1 MNVLLVYPHIPV
13 TFFSLDRVLRM
24 LNKKAL
30 SPPLGLL
37 TVAALL
43 PGHWKLKLVD
53 LNVRP
58 ISEQEWSQT
67 DIVMI
72 SGMFVQQ
79 SGIFACIG
87 EAKKRNKKVVVGGP
101 MSFHAPEKIL
111 AAGADLVVK
120 GEAETTMAA
129 LLEHLQDG
137 RSGMIISSECMA
149 DLEKSPAPR
158 IDILDPRSYA
168 DLGIQFSRGCPFKCE
183 FCDITLMLGR
193 KVRTKAPDQII
204 TELEALYRSGWRRS
218 VFFVDDNFIGNP
230 KKAKELLRVLIPWM
244 EKRRYPFDF
253 YTQAS
258 INLAL
263 DDELLDMM
271 VKAGFNRV
279 FLGIEST
286 DRPSLIDA
294 KKFQNA
300 AQDIDAA
307 CRKISHAGLNIIA
320 GFIMGFD
327 KEQPRMDRRLIDFA
341 NRNSIPEMFVTP
353 LQAGPG
359 TDLWNRLECENRLF
373 RWTMDDNLSSQTALP
388 NFVTKRPVEDIMKE
402 FIQIY
407 EKLYDEEAFLDRTF
421 RHFSQMAP
429 PPFEKGLFLP
439 TLGELRAVTT
449 TFFRRGLL
457 YDSRLKFWK
466 YLWRACILFPKRVSQ
481 YFAVLVLAEHY
492 LDFKMTIKK
501 GIMTQ
506 LTGNERYIHK

>member
-1 MNVLLVYPHIPV
+1 MK
-13 TFFSLDRVLRM
+13 M
-24 LNKKAL
+24 LKKKAL

-43 PGHWKLKLVD
+43 PDNWKLKLVD
-53 LNVRP
+53 LNVRQ
-58 ISEQEWSQT
+58 ISEQEWSES

-79 SGIFACIG
+79 TGIFACIG

-101 MSFHAPEKIL
+101 MSYHDPERIL

-129 LLEHLQDG
+129 LLEHLQEGHSDL
-137 RSGMIISSECMA
+137 IISSECMA
-149 DLEKSPAPR
+149 DIEKSPAPR
-158 IDILDPRSYA
+158 IDLLDSNAYA

-193 KVRTKAPDQII
+193 EVRTKTTYQII
-204 TELEALYRSGWRRS
+204 SELEALYRSGWRRS

-230 KKAKELLRVLIPWM
+230 KKTKELLRVLIPWM
-244 EKRRYPFDF
+244 EKRSYPFDF

-263 DDELLDMM
+263 DNELLNMM
-271 VKAGFNRV
+271 VRAGFNRV

-307 CRKISHAGLNIIA
+307 CRKINQAGIQIIA

-327 KEQPRMDRRLIDFA
+327 KEQPGMDRRLIDFA

-353 LQAGPG
+353 LQAAPG
-359 TDLWNRLECENRLF
+359 TDLWHRLERENRLF
-373 RWTMDDNLSSQTALP
+373 NLTMDDNLSSQTALP
-388 NFVTKRPVEDIMKE
+388 NFATKRPVKDIMME
-402 FIQIY
+402 FIHIY
-407 EKLYDEEAFLDRTF
+407 EELYDEEAFLDRTF
-421 RHFSQMAP
+421 SHFFKMAP
-429 PPFEKGLFLP
+429 PPFEKGIFLP
-439 TLGELRAVTT
+439 TLAELRAVTT
-449 TFFRRGLL
+449 ILFRRGVL
-457 YDSRLKFWK
+457 YNSRLKFWK
-466 YLWRACILFPKRVSQ
+466 FLWRAFILFPKRVPQ
-481 YFAVLVLAEHY
+481 YFTTLVVAEHY
-492 LDFKMTIKK
+492 LDFKMTIKR
-501 GIMTQ
+501 GLMTH
-506 LTGNERYIHK
+506 LAGKER